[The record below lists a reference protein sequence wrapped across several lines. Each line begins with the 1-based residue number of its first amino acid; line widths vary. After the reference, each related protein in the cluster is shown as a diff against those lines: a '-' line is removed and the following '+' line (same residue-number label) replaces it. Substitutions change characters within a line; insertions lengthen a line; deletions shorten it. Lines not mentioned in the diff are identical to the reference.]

1 MVKENWIVEKFT
13 PYEEHKHKY
22 KKALVS
28 RKTKYQRVQ
37 IVDTFSFGRC
47 LLLDGEVQSSELDE
61 FIYHE
66 AMIHP
71 AMISHPNPENVL
83 VLGGGEGATIR
94 EILKYKSV
102 KKVVMVDL
110 DKEVVDFCKEYLY
123 TWHKGAFNDKRLELI
138 HDDARKYISETN
150 EKFDVIVEDLCCP
163 IKGGPAYLLYTL
175 QFYRML
181 VKRLKNNGIF
191 VMQAGSGGLLQI
203 ELFSTLQKTLGKI
216 FSIIKPYCVYVPSF
230 DVPWAY
236 IIASNKHDTEK
247 ISGKQIDLRINKRL
261 KNPLRYYDGR
271 THEGLFKL
279 PKYIRDIFR
288 KEKKIITDY
297 RPILFFK

>member
-1 MVKENWIVEKFT
+1 MGKDKWIIEKFT
-13 PYEEHKHKY
+13 PYEEHRHKY
-22 KKALVS
+22 EKLLLN
-28 RKTKYQRVQ
+28 RKTKYQQVK

-71 AMISHPNPENVL
+71 AMISHPNPEKVL
-83 VLGGGEGATIR
+83 VLGGGEGATVR
-94 EILKYKSV
+94 EILRYKTV

-110 DKEVVDFCKEYLY
+110 DKEVVDFCKKYLLA
-123 TWHKGAFNDKRLELI
+123 WHKGAFNDKRLELI
-138 HDDARKYISETN
+138 YDDARKYIAETN

-163 IKGGPAYLLYTL
+163 IEGGPAYLLYTL

-191 VMQAGSGGLLQI
+191 VMQSGSAGLLQI
-203 ELFSTLQKTLGKI
+203 KLFSTLQKTLGKV
-216 FSIIKPYCVYVPSF
+216 FPIIKPYLAYVPSF

-236 IIASNKHDTEK
+236 IIASHKNDPEK
-247 ISGKQIDLRINKRL
+247 ISGKKVDARIRERL
-261 KNPLRYYDGR
+261 KNPIRYYDGR

-279 PKYIRDIFR
+279 PKYMRDIFR
-288 KEKKIITDY
+288 KEKKIITDSK
-297 RPILFFK
+297 PVIFFK